1 MMETTNH
8 GWKLN
13 LQLFA
18 EGGEGSEEGA
28 HQTGATE
35 QTQEPGGA
43 EPSGAKTYSAE
54 EVLKLIQSETD
65 KRVTQ
70 ALNKQKREYERKLS
84 LSGLGEQERAMA
96 EKDQQITDLQAQVA
110 ELTQYR
116 TRQAVMTELS
126 ARGIAPELA
135 DLISLT
141 EDESEMKGRLD
152 ALETAFRNAV
162 EAGVKARLTG
172 GAPNRG
178 TAPVTMTK
186 DAFRK
191 LSIAEQ
197 QALYQKDPETYK
209 RMTEG

>member
-1 MMETTNH
+1 MENTLNH
-8 GWKLN
+8 GWKMN

-18 EGGEGSEEGA
+18 EDGGEGGAQETGQNEQSGSE
-28 HQTGATE
+28 QS
-35 QTQEPGGA
+35 GA
-43 EPSGAKTYSAE
+43 EQNGAKTYSAE
-54 EVLKLIQSETD
+54 EVMRLIQSETD

-70 ALNKQKREYERKLS
+70 ALNKQKREYEKKLS

-110 ELTQYR
+110 ELTQFR

-135 DLISLT
+135 DLIALT
-141 EDESEMKGRLD
+141 EDEGEMKSRLD
-152 ALETAFRNAV
+152 TLETAFRGAV

-178 TAPVTMTK
+178 SAPAAMTR

-191 LSIAEQ
+191 MSLAQ
-197 QALYQKDPETYK
+197 QQELYRRDPETYK
-209 RMTEG
+209 KMTEG